1 MKDRIKNT
9 SLSQLLALV
18 TAGFCLL
25 VSLALVVL
33 AATSSQH
40 MQESQQAGYG
50 KALANQIARRI
61 GTAMEAGD
69 LLKVAA
75 SLQRFVETSSAEQV
89 AIFDVEG
96 KALGQAG
103 TAQGKSLEQYSAPVR
118 IENDVAGEVVI
129 TISNDNAEAARL
141 RLLLSLLGLA
151 ILLSL
156 AVYGTSHQLG
166 LRFAERLNRLSRR
179 LELEG
184 TETKGE
190 PVNEL
195 FQLTNRVDALPMD
208 LLRTRSSA
216 GPRDEHYRSTAAL
229 YLHLQSLSH
238 YVDTLDEHSLHRY
251 TDRLHR
257 VIYAAAGFYGGELQ
271 VSRQFGLVVYFN
283 GDTSAGSGPFRAACT
298 AWLIKAVCHQ
308 MEKNMSLSLSIAMA
322 IGSSELGV
330 GDSADIYP
338 GLYMQATLD
347 ELQNACTEAGDR
359 VLLSPVISDDVDIS
373 ARLEQ
378 RADAWGQYS
387 ALKKF
392 AGQYQDLLE
401 RQLRLILKRLEEP
414 A

>member
-9 SLSQLLALV
+9 SLSQLLALM

-50 KALANQIARRI
+50 KALASQIAHRI
-61 GTAMEAGD
+61 GAAMESGD

-75 SLQRFVETSSAEQV
+75 SLQRFIETSSAEQV

-103 TAQGKSLEQYSAPVR
+103 TAQGKSVQQYKAPVR

-129 TISNDNAEAARL
+129 TISNDNEEAARL

-156 AVYGTSHQLG
+156 TVYGASHQLG
-166 LRFAERLNRLSRR
+166 LKFAERLNRLSRR

-184 TETKGE
+184 TTTRGE

-195 FQLTNRVDALPMD
+195 FQLARRVDALPMD

-229 YLHLQSLSH
+229 YLHLQSLSQ
-238 YVDTLDEHSLHRY
+238 YVDALDEHSLHRY

-257 VIYAAAGFYGGELQ
+257 IIYAAAGFYGGELQ

-283 GDTSAGSGPFRAACT
+283 GDTNAGSGPFRAACA

-347 ELQNACTEAGDR
+347 ELQSACTEAGDR
-359 VLLSPVISDDVDIS
+359 VLLSPVISDDIDIS

-378 RADAWGQYS
+378 RTDAWGKYS